1 MERMF
6 LNLLRNSI
14 SLIIWVVFFA
24 SCASVS
30 SPQGGDID
38 DIPPELNETSP
49 KILTDIKPTQKITI
63 EFNEYLDESS
73 LKNAI
78 TIFPSGEYDFRYEYR
93 GDKIDLWLP
102 SNLEKDIT
110 YMIVFNTNLKDEHNV
125 RLKKDIIIPFS
136 RKAVFDSNTIQGNI
150 FGDFNSAF
158 ILLWFNHL
166 DIDVI
171 LNQPPDYVLNAS
183 SNSSYKFNFLP
194 KKDFSILAVE
204 QYGSNINYEEKPFS
218 FYRKNQLSLKDGSL
232 DNINF
237 YLHKMKSEENEDS
250 EEKND
255 TNDEKNIKTATLTGE
270 VSGNFIHLISLILK
284 NKKNEYS
291 NRIQL
296 DGSYILDGILEGK
309 YQLLVYEDRNNNSVL
324 DMGSFTTNQF
334 AERFFVYPDS
344 LSLRANWE
352 LEIPKW
358 NYNMDK
364 AK

>member
-14 SLIIWVVFFA
+14 SIIIWVVFFA

-166 DIDVI
+166 DKDVI

-232 DNINF
+232 AVS
-237 YLHKMKSEENEDS
+237 YTHL
-250 EEKND
+250 
-255 TNDEKNIKTATLTGE
+255 TLPT
-270 VSGNFIHLISLILK
+270 IC
-284 NKKNEYS
+284 
-291 NRIQL
+291 
-296 DGSYILDGILEGK
+296 
-309 YQLLVYEDRNNNSVL
+309 SV
-324 DMGSFTTNQF
+324 
-334 AERFFVYPDS
+334 
-344 LSLRANWE
+344 
-352 LEIPKW
+352 
-358 NYNMDK
+358 
-364 AK
+364 

>member
-1 MERMF
+1 MF
-6 LNLLRNSI
+6 LNLSKNSTI
-14 SLIIWVVFFA
+14 LIIWVIFFS

-30 SPQGGDID
+30 APKGGEID
-38 DIPPELNETSP
+38 DIPPKLTETSP

-63 EFNEYLDESS
+63 KFNEYLDESS

-78 TIFPSGEYDFRYEYR
+78 TIFPRGDYDFSYEYR

-125 RLKKDIIIPFS
+125 RLTKDIIIPFS

-166 DIDVI
+166 DKDVM

-194 KKDFSILAVE
+194 EKDFSILAVE
-204 QYGSNINYEEKPFS
+204 QYGSNINYKERPFS
-218 FYRKNQLSLKDGSL
+218 FYRKNKLSLKDGSL

-237 YLHKMKSEENEDS
+237 YLHKIKSEDS
-250 EEKND
+250 EEKDD
-255 TNDEKNIKTATLTGE
+255 TNEKKNIKTATLTGE
-270 VSGNFIHLISLILK
+270 VSGNFIHPISLILK

-291 NRIQL
+291 NTIQI
-296 DGSYILDGILEGK
+296 DGSYILDGILEGE
-309 YQLLVYEDRNNNSVL
+309 YQLLIYEDRNNNSVF
-324 DMGSFTTNQF
+324 DMGSFTANEF

-358 NYNMDK
+358 NYNISK
-364 AK
+364 EK

>member
-30 SPQGGDID
+30 SPKGGDID

-166 DIDVI
+166 DKDFM
-171 LNQPPDYVLNAS
+171 LDQPPDYVLNAS

-270 VSGNFIHLISLILK
+270 VSGNFIHPISLILK

-291 NRIQL
+291 NTIQL

>member
-1 MERMF
+1 M
-6 LNLLRNSI
+6 NLLRNSI
-14 SLIIWVVFFA
+14 ALIIWVVFFTG
-24 SCASVS
+24 CASVS
-30 SPQGGDID
+30 APQGGDID
-38 DIPPELNETSP
+38 DIPPTLIETSP

-63 EFNEYLDESS
+63 KFNEYLDESS

-78 TIFPSGEYDFRYEYR
+78 TIFPSGEYNFRYEYR

-125 RLKKDIIIPFS
+125 RLRKDIIIPFS

-150 FGDFNSAF
+150 FGDFDSAF

-166 DIDVI
+166 NKDVM
-171 LNQPPDYVLNAS
+171 LNQAPDYVLNAS
-183 SNSSYKFNFLP
+183 SSSSYKFNFLP
-194 KKDFSILAVE
+194 GKDFSILAVE
-204 QYGSNINYEEKPFS
+204 QYGSNINYEERPFS
-218 FYRKNQLSLKDGSL
+218 FYQKNKLSLKDGSL

-237 YLHKMKSEENEDS
+237 YLNKIKNEENDDT

-255 TNDEKNIKTATLTGE
+255 SNEKNNIKTATLIGE
-270 VSGNFIHLISLILK
+270 VSGSFIHPISLILK

-291 NRIQL
+291 NILQI
-296 DGSYILDGILEGK
+296 DGSYMLDKILEGK
-309 YQLLVYEDRNNNSVL
+309 YQLLIYEDRNNNSIL
-324 DMGSFTTNQF
+324 DMGSFATDQF

-358 NYNMDK
+358 NYNIREDK
-364 AK
+364 